1 MSAVKSRREQYSEA
15 TRSALLATAT
25 ALFAE
30 RGYAKTSLE
39 DIAAATQVT
48 RGAVYHHFASKQALF
63 EAVLAEQETTVVRR
77 SEEAAAAAPDP
88 VGAAVASLHSFLLSC
103 LDPVYGQIVMREGPV
118 ALGFARWQEC
128 EQAFALGHIEE
139 RVRALIEAGELLP
152 VSGPLTAR
160 LVFAL
165 LGAAGMAINDA
176 PDPDRVE
183 VMERAE
189 QVIAAMLLGLRRP
202 T

>member
-25 ALFAE
+25 ALFAA
-30 RGYAKTSLE
+30 RGYTKTSLE

-77 SEEAAAAAPDP
+77 SEKAAAAAPDP
-88 VGAAVASLHSFLLSC
+88 VAAAVASLHSFLRSC
-103 LDPVYGQIVMREGPV
+103 LDPVYGRIVMREGPV
-118 ALGFARWQEC
+118 ALGFTRWQEC
-128 EQAFALGHIEE
+128 EQGFALGHIEE
-139 RVRALIEAGELLP
+139 RVRALIEAGELVP
-152 VSGPLTAR
+152 VPGQLTAR

-176 PDPDRVE
+176 PDADRVE
-183 VMERAE
+183 VMEQAE

-202 T
+202 A